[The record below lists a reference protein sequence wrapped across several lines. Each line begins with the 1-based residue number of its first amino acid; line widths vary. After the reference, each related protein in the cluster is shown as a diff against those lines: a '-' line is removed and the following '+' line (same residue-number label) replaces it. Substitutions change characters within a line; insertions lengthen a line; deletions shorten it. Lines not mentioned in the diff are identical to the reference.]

1 MKDKLFTIKLNRKEL
16 AALAVFKPEIQQ
28 ILDDYD
34 NHYNIYVDK
43 TMHLFGILKYLS
55 EKSIK
60 DELSKIRL
68 LRNLLS
74 DYFFL
79 DSTKDFISE
88 FILDNSDYCKFIGY
102 IDSIYSVTLDIIEND
117 LPDEELL
124 DYQVLFKEYLEDLSK
139 LKLID

>member
-16 AALAVFKPEIQQ
+16 AALAVFKPELKQ

-43 TMHLFGILKYLS
+43 TMHLFGVLKYLS

-60 DELSKIRL
+60 NEISKIRL
-68 LRNLLS
+68 LRNILW

-79 DSTKDFISE
+79 DSTKMFISD
-88 FILDNSDYCKFIGY
+88 FILDNTDYNKFIEY
-102 IDSIYSVTLDIIEND
+102 IDTIYDLTLIIIEKD
-117 LPDEELL
+117 ITGDELSEYQLL
-124 DYQVLFKEYLEDLSK
+124 FGICLEKLSE
-139 LKLID
+139 LKLTE